1 MTGAYMTWTYG
12 PAGWIAD
19 LNEYI
24 KDPAKTNPNYNWDDV
39 LPGLR
44 ASTAWN
50 GVPGGELGSAR
61 RQAVV
66 HPLGLRAEQ
75 HLLQPA
81 RCSTRSASSRRRTCP
96 RWSTSR
102 PSSPRT
108 PAAPT
113 ASACAARAP
122 GRRSIRA
129 SSRAIRQFRRSS
141 DFTVD
146 RRQAEGRDEHA
157 RLQGLPQ
164 ALGAR

>member
-50 GVPGGELGSAR
+50 GVPGGELGSADAKQWCIPWGYELNNISYNKKMFDKAGVAAAEEPGRAGR
-61 RQAVV
+61 R
-66 HPLGLRAEQ
+66 P
-75 HLLQPA
+75 
-81 RCSTRSASSRRRTCP
+81 
-96 RWSTSR
+96 R
-102 PSSPRT
+102 PSSPRIS
-108 PAAPT
+108 AAPT

-129 SSRAIRQFRRSS
+129 SCRAIPISARRTSPS
-141 DFTVD
+141 PT
-146 RRQAEGRDEHA
+146 AS
-157 RLQGLPQ
+157 
-164 ALGAR
+164 